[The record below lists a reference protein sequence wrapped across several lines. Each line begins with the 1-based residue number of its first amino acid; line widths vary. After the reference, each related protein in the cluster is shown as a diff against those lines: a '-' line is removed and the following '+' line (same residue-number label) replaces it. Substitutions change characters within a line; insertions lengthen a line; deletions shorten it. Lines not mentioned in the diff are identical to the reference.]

1 MKEKLEK
8 RQNRQF
14 TEKQIQI
21 AHTIMKRCSTFLQF
35 NEILKDQQHDIL
47 CPSALAKVKQIDHIK
62 WWQEYGETVS

>member
-8 RQNRQF
+8 WQNRQF

-47 CPSALAKVKQIDHIK
+47 CP
-62 WWQEYGETVS
+62 